1 MNIQDLPNGLK
12 ELALVR
18 HSEEKNKALYYSA
31 TILNDSFQWDK
42 TKEGYEFW
50 DYINIGDTRGYYD
63 LYPQHS
69 WALDYPDEYQVVA
82 DAFGNTIVAKVGDYV
97 CPPFDAAHSI
107 GAKLHEDVD
116 ISPLTITPAVLAN
129 GYYAGEDQ
137 IPEVYEAWAKGYE
150 YALETFGID
159 NTITN
164 LIPDNTFK
172 GMPNN
177 PLDVVYVDTSTTL
190 TEDANLTGGSGEV
203 LGIKENQ
210 GKLSYELDWE
220 FIELIAARMSKN
232 KGKYPAYNWHKPIEV
247 EKLKQSLIRHVVEI
261 MKSNYE
267 DDGEEFGHLSA
278 AALNT
283 MMLNYQLKLKK
294 GGIQS
299 RG

>member
-1 MNIQDLPNGLK
+1 
-12 ELALVR
+12 VV
-18 HSEEKNKALYYSA
+18 S
-31 TILNDSFQWDK
+31 
-42 TKEGYEFW
+42 
-50 DYINIGDTRGYYD
+50 DTY
-63 LYPQHS
+63 
-69 WALDYPDEYQVVA
+69 
-82 DAFGNTIVAKVGDYV
+82 GNTIVAKVGDYV

-116 ISPLTITPAVLAN
+116 ISSLTITPAVLAN

-210 GKLSYELDWE
+210 GRLSYELDWE
-220 FIELIAARMSKN
+220 FIEAMAARMSKN
-232 KGKYPAYNWHKPIEV
+232 KGKYPPYNWKKFI
-247 EKLKQSLIRHVVEI
+247 KLDRLKQSLIRHVVEI
-261 MKSNYE
+261 MKGNYNDDE
-267 DDGEEFGHLSA
+267 DELGHIIAVSCNA
-278 AALNT
+278 Q
-283 MMLNYQLKLKK
+283 MLFYQLNNYKD
-294 GGIQS
+294 
-299 RG
+299 

>member
-1 MNIQDLPNGLK
+1 MNIDELPINLQLLARKRK
-12 ELALVR
+12 EEDSDVEWFGCGVKLA
-18 HSEEKNKALYYSA
+18 HAFN
-31 TILNDSFQWDK
+31 WGK
-42 TKEGYEFW
+42 TKEGWQFW
-50 DYINIGDTRGYYD
+50 EDVYHGRFDIYTEMYSNHEWIE
-63 LYPQHS
+63 
-69 WALDYPDEYQVVA
+69 DYPGEYQVIDGTLV
-82 DAFGNTIVAKVGDYV
+82 VVRDYV
-97 CPPFDAAHSI
+97 GRESFEYGAAYSI
-107 GAKLHEDVD
+107 GAKLHEYAD
-116 ISPLTITPAVLAN
+116 ISSLTITPAVLAN

-137 IPEVYEAWAKGYE
+137 IPEVYEAWAKGYK

-172 GMPNN
+172 GMSNN
-177 PLDVVYVDTSTTL
+177 PPDVVYVDTSTTL

-247 EKLKQSLIRHVVEI
+247 EKLKQSVIRHVVEI
-261 MKSNYE
+261 MKGNYE

-278 AALNT
+278 VALNT
-283 MMLNYQLKLKK
+283 MMLNYQLKLRK